1 MKQNHYR
8 IGNEIMDEQ
17 EFKNYVFG
25 TGKVSSVKN
34 PMLLA
39 NALKSGK
46 YIIGTSYNPFSLQSV
61 YHLKEN
67 TLQVFNFIPGCHAE
81 PLNIELAYE
90 GDGMEIAEIV
100 EIIYSFGGH
109 DDLLINPTKD
119 MLNLNAI
126 EKF

>member
-1 MKQNHYR
+1 MNQNNYR
-8 IGNEIMDEQ
+8 IEDKFMSEQ

-25 TGKVSSVKN
+25 TGKVASVKK
-34 PMLLA
+34 PFVLA
-39 NALKSGK
+39 KALKQGD
-46 YIIGTSYNPFSLQSV
+46 YVIGTSYNPFSLQGV
-61 YHLKEN
+61 YHYEN
-67 TLQVFNFIPGCHAE
+67 NTFQVFNFTPGCHQE

-90 GDGMEIAEIV
+90 GDDMDIDEII

-119 MLNLNAI
+119 MLNLDGI